1 MKSFYILSILILALT
16 GGTFGFPQFELIST
30 EATKTKTI
38 DAASSFGNNED
49 QNVVHIDD
57 DDKGKTATMVNMAI
71 ELLFLPASTCD
82 SSFYFVVGTRPSFLG
97 FLKVLFHHGSLLCS
111 LFHDRRRSFYQVPS

>member
-71 ELLFLPASTCD
+71 ELVFLPASTCD

-97 FLKVLFHHGSLLCS
+97 FLSLIS
-111 LFHDRRRSFYQVPS
+111 PWKSFVFSFSR